1 MNTSYHRVV
10 RNLVV
15 TSSES
20 IKLNTLNFNIR
31 IEGFTSNKCSSSRMR
46 MFFIIYCV

>member
-10 RNLVV
+10 SNLVV
-15 TSSES
+15 PSSES

-31 IEGFTSNKCSSSRMR
+31 IQGFTSNKRNSSRMR